1 MQQSQTKGL
10 LQVLSA
16 EDTKTY
22 SLTNSEEGRDTILER
37 RGSRKATIMLH
48 SWHLMESDIS
58 PGEKDN
64 KTIKDRIVRS
74 KTAKT
79 VENVIRNLTVHS
91 GGDESKEQEKYNE
104 KDIVI
109 RRLTLDGGDED
120 VLYSVECPNHHQ
132 FCPDNHTCCHMYN
145 SSWGCCA
152 MKNVSTN

>member
-1 MQQSQTKGL
+1 MQQSHTKGL
-10 LQVLSA
+10 LQVLAA

-22 SLTNSEEGRDTILER
+22 SLTNSEAGRDTILEK
-37 RGSRKATIMLH
+37 RGIRKATIMLH
-48 SWHLMESDIS
+48 SWHLVESDNS
-58 PGEKDN
+58 PGGKDD
-64 KTIKDRIVRS
+64 KTIKDRIVS
-74 KTAKT
+74 SGT
-79 VENVIRNLTVHS
+79 VENVIRNLTIHG
-91 GGDESKEQEKYNE
+91 GGDETNEQEKYNE
-104 KDIVI
+104 KEIVI